1 MPKPTDRRQIRTH
14 SHALHRQAEQ
24 LCQWAMRAHQTAAV
38 TWTAA
43 PRQALVRRMPGATP
57 LTCDI
62 TLLILAQRGLLDGM
76 PRPKRRMRCR
86 PPGHIHV
93 TGLVV
98 RRPDIP

>member
-1 MPKPTDRRQIRTH
+1 MRVQ
-14 SHALHRQAEQ
+14 QAV
-24 LCQWAMRAHQTAAV
+24 AV

-43 PRQALVRRMPGATP
+43 QRQALIRRMPGATP

-76 PRPKRRMRCR
+76 PRPKRRMRYSPR
-86 PPGHIHV
+86 GHDHV
-93 TGLVV
+93 TGVVV